1 MAVNTYKEDENVSN
15 VSHLKTLTRTISY
28 LKGYKLPTAISII
41 MILVET
47 LIVAILPT
55 FSERA
60 VDVNIANGDIKGLII
75 TLGIASGLAI
85 SSWFLTMGFKKILAK
100 VTNKIVYDIR
110 KEAFDHLQTLSLY
123 YFDSRPTGK
132 ILSRLINDVSSLKEM
147 FTRLITTLIP
157 NLTLIIAV
165 IVIMLK
171 SSPVL
176 SLSAFIVV
184 PLLILSMYFV
194 TVKGFKNWMDFRQ
207 KNSNMNA
214 YTHESYTGIK
224 VIQAFG
230 AEKETIE
237 EGDKIIKDVEKAWVK
252 AVRRADLLNVVI
264 NWSMGVGYF
273 ILYLFAVKWLKLG
286 KTSVGQLIAF
296 ATYIALFWQPI
307 RSLAAAF
314 NQFTNQVTSAQR
326 VFELLDT
333 QSILQEIPD
342 AKELKVTEGKVEFK
356 DISFAYPD
364 EPDTKVIEHL
374 DLSVRSGEMIALV
387 GPTGA
392 GKTTLVN
399 LIARFYDPVSGKVL
413 IDGQDISQ
421 VTLASLR
428 SNIGVMTQDS
438 FLFSGTIREN
448 LLYGKPDATDEEMR
462 NACTRLGL
470 DEMILSQSQGFDTKV
485 TQDSLSQG
493 QKQLIALA
501 RTLIADPKI
510 LLLDE
515 ATSAIDTRTEELVQ
529 SGMAILMQGR
539 TSFVVAHRLST
550 IVKADRIL
558 VIQNKGIAESGT
570 HRQLMD
576 KNGIYADLYNSQF
589 EELDKVEPQ
598 ASAEDD
604 DEDF

>member
-1 MAVNTYKEDENVSN
+1 MAVNTYKQDEVVSDVSN
-15 VSHLKTLTRTISY
+15 LQTLGRTISY
-28 LKGYKLPTAISII
+28 LKRYKAQTAIAII
-41 MILVET
+41 MILAQT
-47 LIVAILPT
+47 IIVAMLPT
-55 FSERA
+55 LSERA
-60 VDVNIANGDIKGLII
+60 VDVDIANKDIRGLII
-75 TLGIASGLAI
+75 TMGIATGLAI
-85 SSWFLTMGFKKILAK
+85 SSWLLSMGFKKILAQ
-100 VTNKIVYDIR
+100 VTNKIVYEIR

-165 IVIMLK
+165 VIIMLK
-171 SSPVL
+171 SSPAL
-176 SLSAFIVV
+176 SLSAFIVM

-194 TVKGFKNWMDFRQ
+194 TIKGFKNWMNFRQ

-214 YTHESYTGIK
+214 YTHESYTGIR

-237 EGDKIIKDVEKAWVK
+237 EGKKIIKDVEKAWVK
-252 AVRRADLLNVVI
+252 AVRRSDLLNVVV
-264 NWSMGVGYF
+264 NWSMGFGYF

-286 KTSVGQLIAF
+286 TSSVGQIIAF
-296 ATYIALFWQPI
+296 ASYIALFWQPI

-333 QSILQEIPD
+333 ESILQEDPN
-342 AKELKVTEGKVEFK
+342 ATTLNVTNGQVDFEN
-356 DISFAYPD
+356 ISFAYPD
-364 EPDTKVIEHL
+364 QPDVEIIH
-374 DLSVRSGEMIALV
+374 DLNLHALPGQTIALV

-392 GKTTLVN
+392 GKTTIVN
-399 LIARFYDPVSGKVL
+399 LLARFYDPVHGCVK
-413 IDGQDISQ
+413 IDGQDISH
-421 VTLASLR
+421 VTLKSLR

-438 FLFSGTIREN
+438 FLFSGTIKEN
-448 LLYGKPDATDEEMR
+448 LLYGKPTATDQEILD
-462 NACTRLGL
+462 ACTKLGL
-470 DEMILSQSQGFDTKV
+470 SDLIMSQPQGFDTQV
-485 TQDSLSQG
+485 SQDSLSQG

-501 RTLIADPKI
+501 RTLIANPKI

-529 SGMAILMQGR
+529 SGMALLMQGR

-570 HRQLMD
+570 HSQLLAL
-576 KNGIYADLYNSQF
+576 NGLYAELYNSQF
-589 EELDKVEPQ
+589 EELDT
-598 ASAEDD
+598 D
-604 DEDF
+604 

>member
-1 MAVNTYKEDENVSN
+1 MAVNTYKQDENVSN
-15 VSHLKTLTRTISY
+15 VSNGKTLLRTIKY
-28 LKGYKLPTAISII
+28 LKDYKAQTALAIV
-41 MILVET
+41 MILT
-47 LIVAILPT
+47 QTIIVAMLPS

-60 VDVNIANGDIKGLII
+60 VDVDIAGGDVHGLIM
-75 TLGIASGLAI
+75 TMALASLLAI
-85 SSWFLTMGFKKILAK
+85 SSWLLSMGFKKILAN
-100 VTNKIVYDIR
+100 VTNKIIYDVR
-110 KEAFDHLQTLSLY
+110 RQAFDHLQTLSLY

-157 NLTLIIAV
+157 NLALIIAV
-165 IVIMLK
+165 VIIMLK

-176 SLSAFIVV
+176 SLSAFIIV
-184 PLLILSMYFV
+184 PLLVVSIYFV
-194 TVKGFKNWMDFRQ
+194 TIKGFKNWMDFRQ

-214 YTHESYTGIK
+214 YTHESYAGIK
-224 VIQAFG
+224 VIQAFD

-237 EGDKIIKDVEKAWVK
+237 EGDKIMKDVEKSWVK
-252 AVRRADLLNVVI
+252 AVRRADLLNIVI
-264 NWSMGVGYF
+264 NWSMGIGYF

-286 KTSVGQLIAF
+286 ASSVGQLIAF
-296 ATYIALFWQPI
+296 ASYIALFWQPI

-333 QSILQEIPD
+333 ESILQEQPD
-342 AKELKVTEGKVEFK
+342 ATELTVNNGEVTFEN
-356 DISFAYPD
+356 ICFAYPD
-364 EPDTKVIEHL
+364 EPDVEIIH
-374 DLSVRSGEMIALV
+374 DLNLQVKQGEMIALV

-392 GKTTLVN
+392 GKTTIVN
-399 LIARFYDPVSGKVL
+399 LIARFYDPVSGRVL
-413 IDGQDISQ
+413 IDGQDISK

-428 SNIGVMTQDS
+428 QGVGVMTQDS
-438 FLFSGTIREN
+438 FLFSGTIKEN
-448 LLYGKPDATDEEMR
+448 LLYGKPEATDEEMT
-462 NACTRLGL
+462 NACHKLGL
-470 DEMILSQSQGFDTKV
+470 DDLIMSQPQGFDSKV
-485 TQDSLSQG
+485 SQDSLSQG

-529 SGMAILMQGR
+529 AGMAILMQGR

-558 VIQNKGIAESGT
+558 VIQNKGIAEQGN
-570 HRQLMD
+570 HKQLME

-589 EELDKVEPQ
+589 EELDK
-598 ASAEDD
+598 D
-604 DEDF
+604 

>member
-15 VSHLKTLTRTISY
+15 VSNLKTLTRTISY
-28 LKGYKLPTAISII
+28 LKCYKGQTALAII
-41 MILVET
+41 MILVQT
-47 LIVAILPT
+47 LIVAMLPML
-55 FSERA
+55 SERA
-60 VDVNIANGDIKGLII
+60 VDVDIANKDVRGLII
-75 TLGIASGLAI
+75 TMGIASALAI
-85 SSWFLTMGFKKILAK
+85 SSWLLSMGFKKILAN
-100 VTNKIVYDIR
+100 VTNKIVYEIR
-110 KEAFDHLQTLSLY
+110 RDAFDHLQTLSLY

-171 SSPVL
+171 SSPAL

-237 EGDKIIKDVEKAWVK
+237 EGDKIMKDVEKSWVK

-286 KTSVGQLIAF
+286 QSSVGQLIAF

-342 AKELKVTEGKVEFK
+342 ATELKVKDGKVDFEN
-356 DISFAYPD
+356 ISFAYPD
-364 EPDTKVIEHL
+364 EPDVEIIH
-374 DLSVRSGEMIALV
+374 DLSLHVKPGEMIALV

-392 GKTTLVN
+392 GKTTIVN
-399 LIARFYDPVSGKVL
+399 LISRFYDPVEGKVL
-413 IDGQDISQ
+413 IDGQDISK

-438 FLFSGTIREN
+438 FLFSGTIKEN
-448 LLYGKPDATDEEMR
+448 LLYGRPDATDEQMR
-462 NACTRLGL
+462 SACTRLGL
-470 DEMILSQSQGFDTKV
+470 DEMILSQPKGFDSEV
-485 TQDSLSQG
+485 SQDSLSQG

-529 SGMAILMQGR
+529 AGMAILMQGR
-539 TSFVVAHRLST
+539 TSFIVAHRLST

-558 VIQNKGIAESGT
+558 VIQDKGIAESGT
-570 HRQLMD
+570 HKQLLA
-576 KNGIYADLYNSQF
+576 KKGIYADLYNSQF
-589 EELDKVEPQ
+589 EELDKE
-598 ASAEDD
+598 
-604 DEDF
+604 

>member
-15 VSHLKTLTRTISY
+15 VSNFKTLLRTVSY
-28 LKGYKLPTAISII
+28 LKDYKLQSALAII

-47 LIVAILPT
+47 LIVAMLPSL
-55 FSERA
+55 SERA
-60 VDVNIANGDIKGLII
+60 VDVNIANKDTRGLLI
-75 TLGIASGLAI
+75 TMGIASALAI
-85 SSWFLTMGFKKILAK
+85 SSWLLTLGFKKILAN

-110 KEAFDHLQTLSLY
+110 HDAFDHLETLSLY

-147 FTRLITTLIP
+147 FTRLITSLIP

-165 IVIMLK
+165 VVIMLRAN
-171 SSPVL
+171 PIL
-176 SLSAFIVV
+176 SLSAFLVV
-184 PLLILSMYFV
+184 PLLVVSIYFV
-194 TVKGFKNWMDFRQ
+194 MIKNFKNWMDFRQ

-214 YTHESYTGIK
+214 YTHESYAGIK
-224 VIQAFG
+224 VIQAFS

-237 EGDKIIKDVEKAWVK
+237 EGDKIMKDVERSWVK
-252 AVRRADLLNVVI
+252 AVRRADLLNIVI
-264 NWSMGVGYF
+264 HWSMGIGYF
-273 ILYLFAVKWLKLG
+273 VLYLFAVKWLKLG
-286 KTSVGQLIAF
+286 ETSVGQLIAF
-296 ATYIALFWQPI
+296 ASYIALFWQPI
-307 RSLAAAF
+307 RSLAATF

-333 QSILQEIPD
+333 QSILQEVPD
-342 AKELKVTEGKVEFK
+342 AVELKVTEGEVDFRN
-356 DISFAYPD
+356 ITFAYPD
-364 EPDTKVIEHL
+364 EPDVEVLHDMSLTVKP
-374 DLSVRSGEMIALV
+374 GEMIALV

-392 GKTTLVN
+392 GKTTIVN
-399 LIARFYDPVSGKVL
+399 LISRFYDPVSGQVL
-413 IDGQDISQ
+413 IDGQDISK

-448 LLYGKPDATDEEMR
+448 LLYGKPDATDEEMKS
-462 NACTRLGL
+462 ACHKLGM
-470 DEMILSQSQGFDTKV
+470 DDMINTQPEGYDTKV
-485 TQDSLSQG
+485 SLDSLSQG

-529 SGMAILMQGR
+529 AGMTILMKGR

-550 IVKADRIL
+550 ITKADRIL
-558 VIQNKGIAESGT
+558 VIQNKGIAEAGT
-570 HRQLMD
+570 HKELLQ

-589 EELDKVEPQ
+589 EELDKE
-598 ASAEDD
+598 
-604 DEDF
+604 